1 LASDI
6 ASTTY
11 TATELT
17 PGTYYEFKVESR
29 NSYGYSVFS
38 DVLTLLAAFKP
49 EAPGAP
55 TTTTINNYV
64 EVSWPAAV
72 DNGSPITQHR
82 VYI

>member
-1 LASDI
+1 LDV

-11 TATELT
+11 TAEGLT

-38 DVLTLLAAFKP
+38 EVLTLLAAYKP

-55 TTTTINNYV
+55 TTTTINDYV
-64 EVSWPAAV
+64 EISWPAAV
-72 DNGSPITQHR
+72 DNGSPIIGHR